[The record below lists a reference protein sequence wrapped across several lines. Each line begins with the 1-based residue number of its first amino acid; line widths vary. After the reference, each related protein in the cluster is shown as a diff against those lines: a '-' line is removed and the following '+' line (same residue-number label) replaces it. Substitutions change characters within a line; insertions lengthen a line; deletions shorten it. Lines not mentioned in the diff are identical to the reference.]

1 MSNQY
6 PFPIAP
12 QASAQQAYSP
22 FGMYSYM
29 GQKPTDEQR
38 RSAAVDG
45 LAKQI
50 MGTPAAPIAGGVG
63 QLAAGLGMGLRAYG
77 NRPENQFP
85 TAPNAQGM
93 PNPAG
98 VGVQSSGL
106 GSTISGLFNFRPQG
120 GLF

>member
-1 MSNQY
+1 MNNEY

-12 QASAQQAYSP
+12 QAPAQQPYSP
-22 FGMYSYM
+22 FGMYGYM
-29 GQKPTDEQR
+29 GQRPTDQQR
-38 RSAAVDG
+38 RTAAVDG

-50 MGTPAAPIAGGVG
+50 MGTPAASIAGGAG
-63 QLAAGLGMGLRAYG
+63 QLAAGIGMGLRAYG

-85 TAPNAQGM
+85 TAPNAEGI

-98 VGVQSSGL
+98 VGMQSGGIGASL
-106 GSTISGLFNFRPQG
+106 SGLFNFRPQG